1 MLQREKALSEGHW
14 RDLAEGFR
22 LAGRSRALL
31 TVLVGWSLVML
42 AIGNSD
48 VAEVELAKVAF
59 GAGNFGFG
67 LLMAASGL
75 GLILGS
81 FGAALGRRNAAG
93 PRSPT
98 AARSR

>member
-1 MLQREKALSEGHW
+1 MRIAERKLQTEKALSEGHW

-31 TVLVGWSLVML
+31 TVLVGWSLAML

-59 GAGNFGFG
+59 ELGQLRVRLADGGVGAR
-67 LLMAASGL
+67 L
-75 GLILGS
+75 
-81 FGAALGRRNAAG
+81 
-93 PRSPT
+93 
-98 AARSR
+98 